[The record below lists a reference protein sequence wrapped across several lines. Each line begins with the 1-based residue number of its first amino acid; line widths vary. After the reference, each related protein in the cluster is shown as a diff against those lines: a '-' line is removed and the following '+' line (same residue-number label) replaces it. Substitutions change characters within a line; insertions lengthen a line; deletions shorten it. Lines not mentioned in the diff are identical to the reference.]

1 MDYQKRDGVF
11 RTMTDSTGSDSV
23 LENLLIRCPEPVRDY
38 ARKVVADSPGITLK
52 SALAKVKA
60 EWARIQAPSDP
71 EILSAFTG
79 ESVRTFGPAKG
90 KAKPA
95 TRSATELS
103 DESIIRAFGSKQ

>member
-1 MDYQKRDGVF
+1 MRAELRSNQNEKAG
-11 RTMTDSTGSDSV
+11 GSHS
-23 LENLLIRCPEPVRDY
+23 DY

-95 TRSATELS
+95 TRSDDIS
-103 DESIIRAFGSKQ
+103 DAQIVKAFGSKQ